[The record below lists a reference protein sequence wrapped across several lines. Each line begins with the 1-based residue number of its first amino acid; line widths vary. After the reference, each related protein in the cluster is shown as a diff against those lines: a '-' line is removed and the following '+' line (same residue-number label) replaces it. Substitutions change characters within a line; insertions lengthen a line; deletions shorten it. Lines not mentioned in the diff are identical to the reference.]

1 MTSLRLV
8 GAGFLLALAILPAML
23 LNLADSARAAGEHG
37 QPALAI
43 AAAASGGVS
52 RARATSLDD
61 HPRKPW
67 EGAAESPK
75 TEAPPPPTTGPR
87 AGPLLEFFLP
97 TPQAAELAAQLL
109 SAFPADAPRP
119 VLLNFGS
126 ATDKDAAADDI
137 DPFVAVEAGKR
148 RRVYARAMVDQRST
162 PGPVAVLGSASAS
175 TPAAGDAQ
183 GMELALGRAAANLAG
198 ARLELKLGRAGDK
211 AGPAAPIRIEYTAAP
226 LQTARGGKS
235 ADRARL
241 SDDIVL
247 NLTVVED
254 HELSASADTGGP
266 RMGRVLTFKSFKLAR
281 DGAGAAELLAPARAA
296 DAPPRSRRV
305 VGYLQ
310 HAKTMRVLAAAELEL
325 KQ

>member
-23 LNLADSARAAGEHG
+23 LNLAGTASAANAPEESHV
-37 QPALAI
+37 ALA
-43 AAAASGGVS
+43 AEASGGVS

-67 EGAAESPK
+67 EGAAEGSRTDASPR
-75 TEAPPPPTTGPR
+75 PQSGPR
-87 AGPLLEFFLP
+87 AAALLEFYLP
-97 TPQAAELAAQLL
+97 TPEAAELASQLL
-109 SAFPADAPRP
+109 STFPADAPRP

-148 RRVYARAMVDQRST
+148 RRIYARAMVDQRST
-162 PGPVAVLGSASAS
+162 PGPVAVLGSAAAT

-183 GMELALGRAAANLAG
+183 GMELALARAASNLAG
-198 ARLELKLGRAGDK
+198 ARLDLKIGRAGEQ
-211 AGPAAPIRIEYTAAP
+211 AGHGAPLRIEYTAAP
-226 LQTARGGKS
+226 LTGARAGK
-235 ADRARL
+235 AAERARL

-247 NLTVVED
+247 NLTVVEN
-254 HELSASADTGGP
+254 HELSASADTGAP
-266 RMGRVLTFKSFKLAR
+266 QLGRVLTFKSFKLAR
-281 DGAGAAELLAPARAA
+281 DGSGAAELLAPARAA
-296 DAPPRSRRV
+296 DAPPRTRRII
-305 VGYLQ
+305 GYLQ

>member
-23 LNLADSARAAGEHG
+23 LNLAGTAGAANAQDEH
-37 QPALAI
+37 PVAL

-67 EGAAESPK
+67 EGAAESPRAD
-75 TEAPPPPTTGPR
+75 TVPQPLNGPR
-87 AGPLLEFFLP
+87 ASPLFEFYLP
-97 TPQAAELAAQLL
+97 TPEAAELASQLL

-119 VLLNFGS
+119 LLLNFGS

-148 RRVYARAMVDQRST
+148 RRIYARAMVDQRST

-183 GMELALGRAAANLAG
+183 GMEMALARAAANLAG
-198 ARLELKLGRAGDK
+198 ARLELKLARSGEK
-211 AGPAAPIRIEYTAAP
+211 TGPAAPLRIEYTSAP

-235 ADRARL
+235 AERARL

-247 NLTVVED
+247 NLAVVEN
-254 HELSASADTGGP
+254 HELSAAADAGAP
-266 RMGRVLTFKSFKLAR
+266 RVGRVLTFKSFKLAR
-281 DGAGAAELLAPARAA
+281 EGAGAAELLAPARAA
-296 DAPPRSRRV
+296 DAPPRTRRII
-305 VGYLQ
+305 GYLQ
-310 HAKTMRVLAAAELEL
+310 HSKTMRVLAATELEI

>member
-23 LNLADSARAAGEHG
+23 LNLAGTASAANAPDE
-37 QPALAI
+37 QPVALAS
-43 AAAASGGVS
+43 AASGGVS

-67 EGAAESPK
+67 EGAAEGSRTDASPR
-75 TEAPPPPTTGPR
+75 PPNGPR
-87 AGPLLEFFLP
+87 AAALLEFYLP
-97 TPQAAELAAQLL
+97 TPEAAELASQML

-148 RRVYARAMVDQRST
+148 RRIYARAMVDQRAAL
-162 PGPVAVLGSASAS
+162 GPVAVLGSASAS
-175 TPAAGDAQ
+175 TPAVGDAQ
-183 GMELALGRAAANLAG
+183 GMELALARAAANLAG
-198 ARLELKLGRAGDK
+198 ARLDLKLGRAGEK
-211 AGPAAPIRIEYTAAP
+211 AGPAAPLRIEYTAAA
-226 LQTARGGKS
+226 LQSARAGKS
-235 ADRARL
+235 AERARL

-247 NLTVVED
+247 NLAVVEN
-254 HELSASADTGGP
+254 HELSAAADAGTP
-266 RMGRVLTFKSFKLAR
+266 RLGRVLTFKSFKLAR
-281 DGAGAAELLAPARAA
+281 DGSGAAELLAPARAA
-296 DAPPRSRRV
+296 DAPSRARRI

-310 HAKTMRVLAAAELEL
+310 HAKTMRVLAAAELDL
-325 KQ
+325 KD